1 MCSIEEFSSLVQNCG
16 FKKDLQAC
24 LRLYTRSVEWGLNSH
39 VFLGGFFI
47 RAFESCDSLFEASK
61 HFIRLPERNLF
72 IWSAIISAHASNG
85 FCEHAIELYKLMLHS
100 EAKLDSHT
108 FVAGLKACVQ
118 SLCLIH
124 GMLIHH
130 HIIESDMELDYHV
143 NNVLLDFY
151 GKIGCMHD
159 AQKLFGRIK
168 QPDVIAWNLIISGF
182 SKKKNHKKVLQLFQS
197 MEAASIK
204 PDNITLANILKGF
217 PDCASLEGG
226 KLVHTWIVESNFD
239 VDAVVWSILID
250 VYAKCDCIKD
260 ARKLFDSISTFDEVM
275 WSTMIAGYVVHGM
288 WEEAM
293 LLFTKMQ
300 HSSIQPGHVTFMNVL
315 RVVSETSA
323 FDDGRLVHAYVVTR
337 ACDRNAHVVNSL
349 IDMYSK
355 CSSLFDA
362 RALFEKSQNNDS
374 VACCAILAGHFQH
387 GLVEDAFRLIDRTMQ
402 RNSSTPGTCVWNVI
416 IDGCAENNLDNF
428 AFTFF
433 MRMKDEDVAPDSTT
447 YTALLKA
454 CWQSLDLQCFRVMHS
469 LIVEEGISKND
480 YVGTSLVSIYSKF
493 GKLEDAQK
501 IFSQLLKPDVVC
513 WNSLIEGYAQHN
525 LGEEAI
531 VCFRLMQQSGHK
543 PDRQTVLSVLK
554 ACAIITALQEGMS
567 IHAIAIGMSCDAD
580 DMIGCSL
587 IDMYARFSLLEEAS
601 TVFQRFKHYRAA
613 WNAIIIGSARNG
625 TYREDAY
632 VSMMNHGLVPDCL
645 TYLCLLSAC
654 SRLGLVHEGCW
665 HYMTMT
671 EYWNLKP
678 TSEHYGCMVD
688 LWGRVGC
695 LKQAHEV
702 LGSLPAA
709 KSYVNWNC
717 LLHHAQ
723 AHGRFDLA
731 KVCLDE
737 ALHIEGCKAESAY
750 VLMARFFGDDELQGE
765 FDGVR
770 QFCLYNE
777 WNLPAKAFIEA
788 DGEVHTFLVGD
799 KTHERTDCVYT
810 RLKSLLYALR
820 CQGFVPHGSM
830 FMSRLPLNDV
840 HDITL
845 TQFEESVCC

>member
-1 MCSIEEFSSLVQNCG
+1 MSWTMLPWEDDMTTEDLLALRIQQLEQRQEDIE
-16 FKKDLQAC
+16 QAKEK
-24 LRLYTRSVEWGLNSH
+24 LKH
-39 VFLGGFFI
+39 VFLDGFFI

-85 FCEHAIELYKLMLHS
+85 FCEHAIEFYKLMIHS

-108 FVAGLKACVQ
+108 FVASLKACVQ
-118 SLCLIH
+118 SLCLTH

-159 AQKLFGRIK
+159 AQKLFGRLK
-168 QPDVIAWNLIISGF
+168 QPDVIAWSMIISGF

-226 KLVHTWIVESNFD
+226 KLVHTWIIESNFD

-260 ARKLFDSISTFDEVM
+260 ARKLFDSISTFDEVT
-275 WSTMIAGYVVHGM
+275 WSTMIAGYVVHGL

-293 LLFTKMQ
+293 LLLQ
-300 HSSIQPGHVTFMNVL
+300 
-315 RVVSETSA
+315 
-323 FDDGRLVHAYVVTR
+323 
-337 ACDRNAHVVNSL
+337 
-349 IDMYSK
+349 K
-355 CSSLFDA
+355 CSSCQYNL
-362 RALFEKSQNNDS
+362 
-374 VACCAILAGHFQH
+374 AI
-387 GLVEDAFRLIDRTMQ
+387 
-402 RNSSTPGTCVWNVI
+402 STPDTCVWNVI

-433 MRMKDEDVAPDSTT
+433 MRMQDEDVAPDSTT

-454 CWQSLDLQCFRVMHS
+454 CWQSLDLQCSR
-469 LIVEEGISKND
+469 
-480 YVGTSLVSIYSKF
+480 
-493 GKLEDAQK
+493 LEDAQK
-501 IFSQLLKPDVVC
+501 VFSRLLKPDVVC

-525 LGEEAI
+525 VGEEAI

-567 IHAIAIGMSCDAD
+567 IHAIAIGMSCYAD
-580 DMIGCSL
+580 DMIGCLL

-601 TVFQRFKHYRAA
+601 TIFQRFKHYRAA

-632 VSMMNHGLVPDCL
+632 VSMMNYGLVPDCL

-665 HYMTMT
+665 HYITMT

-709 KSYVNWNC
+709 KSYVNWKC

-723 AHGRFDLA
+723 AHGRIDLA

-770 QFCLYNE
+770 QFRLYNE

-840 HDITL
+840 NDITL
-845 TQFEESVCC
+845 TQFEESICC